1 MSQGTSR
8 IQTTHVGSLIRS
20 PELLGLIE
28 ARQEGKPVDD
38 SAFAETLR
46 HSVAEVVRQQAE
58 AGIDLVSDG
67 EFGKT
72 GSWSRYVV
80 ERLAG
85 IEFRPGA
92 VPSISSIRGKDYRDF
107 EDFYIEYEN
116 EHGAAGLGKSFA
128 PAGGWAITGP
138 IRYTGQAQIGRDI
151 ANLKAALEASGV
163 AAGFLPV
170 VAPAS
175 VLPNRTDEFYK
186 TEEEALFAIADALH
200 EEYAAVVESGLMVQI
215 DDAFLAS
222 YYDVMVPP
230 LTMDDYRK
238 WASLRVDALNHALL
252 GIPSERCRYHVCW
265 GSWNGPHTNDVP
277 LRDIADLILRVNVGG
292 YSLEMANP
300 RHEHEWRVWE
310 TVKLPEGKVIIP
322 GVISHATNVVEHP
335 QLVAERLVRLVQ
347 LVGPERVI
355 ASTDCGFAQGPFGRR
370 VHPSIMWA
378 KLRALSEGAAIGNT
392 GKTAGVDALFS
403 CAGSGKSDSSYV

>member
-1 MSQGTSR
+1 MFMSQNR
-8 IQTTHVGSLIRS
+8 ILTTHVGSLIRP
-20 PELLGLIE
+20 PELLAQME
-28 ARQEGKPVDD
+28 ARQEGKSFDD
-38 SAFAETLR
+38 GIFGDTLR
-46 HSVAEVVRQQAE
+46 RSVAEVVRQQADT
-58 AGIDLVSDG
+58 GIDIVGDG

-72 GSWSRYVV
+72 GSWSRYVG
-80 ERLAG
+80 ERLGG
-85 IEFRPGA
+85 IEFRPNA
-92 VPSISSIRGKDYRDF
+92 VASISAIRGKDYRDF
-107 EDFYIEYEN
+107 EEFYTEYEN
-116 EHGAAGLGKSFA
+116 EHGAAGLGKSIA
-128 PAGGWAITGP
+128 PAGGWAVTAP
-138 IRYTGQAQIGRDI
+138 IAYTGHALINRDI
-151 ANLKAALEASGV
+151 ANLKAAMAATGV
-163 AAGFLPV
+163 TAGFLPV

-200 EEYAAVVESGLMVQI
+200 QEYAAVVESGLLVQI

-230 LTMDDYRK
+230 LSLEDYRR
-238 WASLRVDALNHALL
+238 WAALRIDALNHALRGL
-252 GIPSERCRYHVCW
+252 PAEKCRYHVCW

-277 LRDIADLILRVNVGG
+277 LKDIVNLILRVNVAG

-310 TVKLPEGKVIIP
+310 TVKLPEGKVLLP

-335 QLVAERLVRLVQ
+335 ELVAERLVRLAR
-347 LVGPERVI
+347 LVGSDRVI

-378 KLRALSEGAAIGNT
+378 KLRALSEGATIASRILGMR
-392 GKTAGVDALFS
+392 
-403 CAGSGKSDSSYV
+403 GS

>member
-1 MSQGTSR
+1 MEYRMSQSKNG
-8 IQTTHVGSLIRS
+8 ILTTHVGSLIRPS
-20 PELLGLIE
+20 DLLALID
-28 ARQEGKPVDD
+28 ARQAGKPVDD
-38 SAFAETLR
+38 SAFAQTLR
-46 HSVAEVVRQQAE
+46 RSVADVVRQQAE
-58 AGIDLVSDG
+58 VGIDIVSDG

-85 IEFRPGA
+85 IEFRPNA
-92 VPSISSIRGKDYRDF
+92 IASISSIRGKDYRDF
-107 EDFYIEYEN
+107 EEFYIEYES
-116 EHGAAGLGKSFA
+116 EHGAAGLGKSIT
-128 PAGGWAITGP
+128 PAGGYAITAP

-151 ANLKAALEASGV
+151 ANLKVAMEGSGV
-163 AAGFLPV
+163 TEGFLPV

-175 VLPNRTDEFYK
+175 VLPNRIDEFYK

-200 EEYAAVVESGLMVQI
+200 EEYTAIVESGLLVQI

-222 YYDVMVPP
+222 TYDVMVPP
-230 LTMDDYRK
+230 HSIVDYRR
-238 WASLRVDALNHALL
+238 WAALRVDALNHALR
-252 GIPSERCRYHVCW
+252 GTPADRCRYHVCW

-277 LRDIADLILRVNVGG
+277 LKDIVDLILRVNVGG

-310 TVKLPEGKVIIP
+310 TVKLPDGKVLLP

-335 QLVAERLVRLVQ
+335 ELVAERIVRLAQ
-347 LVGPERVI
+347 LVGRERVI

-378 KLRALSEGAAIGNT
+378 KLRALADGAAI
-392 GKTAGVDALFS
+392 A
-403 CAGSGKSDSSYV
+403 SGMVGMVVP

>member
-1 MSQGTSR
+1 MSVSVNR
-8 IQTTHVGSLIRS
+8 VLATHVGSLIR
-20 PELLGLIE
+20 PADLLALIE
-28 ARQEGKPVDD
+28 ARQNGRRVDD
-38 SAFAETLR
+38 GTFAQTLR
-46 HSVAEVVRQQAE
+46 RSVADVVRHQSE
-58 AGIDLVSDG
+58 VGIDIVSDG
-67 EFGKT
+67 EFGKI
-72 GSWSRYVV
+72 GSWSRYVL
-80 ERLAG
+80 ERLDG

-92 VPSISSIRGKDYRDF
+92 VSSVSAIRGKDFRDF
-107 EDFYIEYEN
+107 AEFYTEYEN
-116 EHGAAGLGKSFA
+116 EHGAAGLGKSIA

-138 IRYTGQAQIGRDI
+138 ISYIGQHQVSRDI
-151 ANLKAALEASGV
+151 ANLKAALETTGV

-175 VLPNRTDEFYK
+175 VIPNRTDEFYK
-186 TEEEALFAIADALH
+186 TEEDALFAIADALH
-200 EEYAAVVESGLMVQI
+200 HEYAAIVDSGLIVQI

-230 LTMDDYRK
+230 QTMADYRR
-238 WASLRVDALNHALL
+238 WAAIRIDALNHALR
-252 GIPSERCRYHVCW
+252 GIPAEKCRYHVCW

-277 LRDIADLILRVNVGG
+277 LKDIADLILRVNVRG

-310 TVKLPEGKVIIP
+310 DVKLPDDKVLLP

-335 QLVAERLVRLVQ
+335 ELVAERLVRLAR

-378 KLRALSEGAAIGNT
+378 KLRALSEGAALAT
-392 GKTAGVDALFS
+392 QALWQ
-403 CAGSGKSDSSYV
+403 AAA